1 MEVGET
7 LSLDQPQ
14 DFRHWLRE
22 HHSTA
27 KEIWLLFYK
36 KSLGKQTLSIAQAV
50 EEALCFGWID
60 STLKPLDPERFALR
74 FSPRRKGSYWSPHN
88 INRVRRLMAEGRMT
102 EAGMAVLPDD
112 FKGKLSEFF
121 EDSPL
126 DGVDLSRDK
135 SLPHNRQRF

>member
-126 DGVDLSRDK
+126 DGIDLSRDK
-135 SLPHNRQRF
+135 SLHHNRQRF